1 MLRLTLINIFF
12 NLLCT
17 LVLRGDLRFSGF
29 GANGGWSLLPA
40 AVGFAPNPSRKED
53 VGSPACFPFGNVHP
67 LIYSMDARHILDRI
81 YRKPLVSGIGGECRS
96 VPLSDIADP

>member
-1 MLRLTLINIFF
+1 MSYSIFENI
-12 NLLCT
+12 
-17 LVLRGDLRFSGF
+17 RKYAKRRF
-29 GANGGWSLLPA
+29 
-40 AVGFAPNPSRKED
+40 VGFAPNPSRKED